1 MAISSPAAFA
11 SWSEAW
17 IAESLDVE
25 ESTLSQLARAVRYG
39 EEQLDPNASESA
51 VWNSSPPKA
60 GVQPSVAHSQEALP
74 GSRGPSPPCPD
85 VSSWGAESVQVL
97 LQERTIELELE
108 RARRQALQQALL
120 EAEERARLLAQD
132 REQLADRHRAELE
145 DLAAACDAELA
156 EARGLHRREVAE
168 LAAAYEAQL
177 EGTQDQVAMLE
188 DRLNVTQY
196 GGTPMGHP
204 NIQTRSDRGSPTNA
218 MEAPVRDLFD
228 SPMKGVCGTAQAGDA
243 FCGMPP
249 PLAAQPS
256 LVSAASQQ
264 AVTADSC
271 PWDSSSSDEDGAP
284 APHRSSPEIEVGAP
298 RHVHG
303 ASTGGVEGS
312 TSLHQAQQG
321 TLAARPAPVPGTA
334 AVEER
339 HLRSEIAALNR
350 KLERGG
356 ESLCKATHAIRVLHF
371 KLQRERQS
379 VARLQADKCM
389 LQSRLL
395 AALGEAVEAEGGL
408 AGHGPP
414 TSKQL
419 QDSDTLPPEIDDQE
433 ADAEAACLRAELAR
447 ERAALAEA
455 RRERDEAR
463 RAADRAAEHA
473 ARTTEAL
480 MAAREAAADVRR
492 RGGACPGMEDC
503 VGRQVRGAAPST
515 DPAAVGPRDESEV
528 RAGDPATL
536 GEATASEAAALRAAL
551 SAARA
556 AEREA
561 LASAGGAL
569 GRAEALAS
577 ALEAARGELA
587 GAQARTS
594 ELQAALEAARAD
606 VALAADLQGG
616 LRGGDR
622 GADVVGESGL
632 IDAVQALQVRNR
644 GLTAALEASTEA
656 SSRGAERL
664 ERLGERCAAAE
675 AAAERERERAERTA
689 ALLEAKA
696 AELEAQAAHAA
707 GARAEL
713 RAAEDAATARATA
726 FADLEGQVAS
736 YQGMLASQEAILK
749 RTVAALT
756 SLRKRAGD
764 DAARLATLKGAA
776 GEAEALRKASGAR
789 ERELGDCREARRV
802 AEAACAAAEARALRL
817 EGALS
822 RLAAELASGQD
833 ALLSARREGAEALD
847 ARAALEAR
855 LEEGRARGAELEAR
869 VSRAEGRAAE
879 LEGAAAALRLLAQA
893 HGYVFEEAVDAG
905 AATCAEGPGRY
916 ASSEDAELCPLKSA
930 VRHLDRALAA
940 ALAGRCEA
948 ETERE
953 ASRRALAAAERKLA
967 EARAE
972 AEGLRGRAAESSAA
986 AAAAGADMALLEAQ
1000 AGTLRRELEFLG
1012 LQLADAREEGEAGA
1026 SRAAAEALERAA
1038 HQQVVVGGS
1047 RDAAQVVAELQPGI
1061 RAQEEL
1067 LAAMG
1072 LDRVWQALV
1081 GLAGRKTPARS
1092 GCRSG
1097 TPPATPCSAPSA
1109 SGWRALSQ
1117 PPLESLALLAA
1128 DVAWVL
1134 GEHPASLAAAGR
1146 EGAPD
1151 PETTVAVLIEAVR
1164 SLMQRHRGV
1173 LRLLR
1178 GQGRVNDRN
1187 LADSA
1192 SQAVSIG
1199 RHACTA
1205 GADQCRSPPA
1215 RPSSHRGLVRE
1226 RRGRRERERPAG
1238 LDAHSHVK
1246 QGLDRLIRAAG
1257 GPAWDD
1263 AALGSGIES
1272 EEEECIPLRR
1282 RFATPPAQALT

>member
-1 MAISSPAAFA
+1 FA

-39 EEQLDPNASESA
+39 VRVSFRVPEEQLDPNASESA

-156 EARGLHRREVAE
+156 EARGLHCREVAE

-303 ASTGGVEGS
+303 APTGGVEGS

-433 ADAEAACLRAELAR
+433 ADAVRGLEAG
-447 ERAALAEA
+447 LAEMA
-455 RRERDEAR
+455 RRLA
-463 RAADRAAEHA
+463 AAE
-473 ARTTEAL
+473 
-480 MAAREAAADVRR
+480 
-492 RGGACPGMEDC
+492 G
-503 VGRQVRGAAPST
+503 
-515 DPAAVGPRDESEV
+515 
-528 RAGDPATL
+528 
-536 GEATASEAAALRAAL
+536 
-551 SAARA
+551 
-556 AEREA
+556 
-561 LASAGGAL
+561 
-569 GRAEALAS
+569 
-577 ALEAARGELA
+577 AARGELA
-587 GAQARTS
+587 GVQARTS

-622 GADVVGESGL
+622 GADV
-632 IDAVQALQVRNR
+632 
-644 GLTAALEASTEA
+644 
-656 SSRGAERL
+656 
-664 ERLGERCAAAE
+664 
-675 AAAERERERAERTA
+675 
-689 ALLEAKA
+689 
-696 AELEAQAAHAA
+696 
-707 GARAEL
+707 
-713 RAAEDAATARATA
+713 
-726 FADLEGQVAS
+726 
-736 YQGMLASQEAILK
+736 AILK

-802 AEAACAAAEARALRL
+802 AEAACAAAEARALR
-817 EGALS
+817 
-822 RLAAELASGQD
+822 
-833 ALLSARREGAEALD
+833 
-847 ARAALEAR
+847 
-855 LEEGRARGAELEAR
+855 
-869 VSRAEGRAAE
+869 

-1038 HQQVVVGGS
+1038 HQQVVVGLDRCVCLAGALAAAAGDEPRARDAAPEPTTLGPAPAAAAEAALLRAVCRLALAVTMDQVGGS

-1272 EEEECIPLRR
+1272 EEEECIPLRT